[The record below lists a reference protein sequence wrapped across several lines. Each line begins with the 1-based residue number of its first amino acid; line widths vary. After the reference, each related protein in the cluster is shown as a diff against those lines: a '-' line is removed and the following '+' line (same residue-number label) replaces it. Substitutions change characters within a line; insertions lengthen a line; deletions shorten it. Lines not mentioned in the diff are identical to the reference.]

1 MRVAILLILGR
12 HLLSHLAQ
20 VSLLLL
26 ILGALLGLLVVM
38 MVQPCA
44 ELLLLAHL
52 ELLLGERV
60 PGVLHLLKLLQGL
73 LKLVGLLLWVEPRSV
88 HLVAVVRLIR
98 GLHERLALALQL
110 KQTLLVHLVVLLAL
124 PLRDERLLRILL
136 LICVHRSHYTVI
148 LPLNG

>member
-73 LKLVGLLLWVEPRSV
+73 LKLVGLLLWVEP
-88 HLVAVVRLIR
+88 
-98 GLHERLALALQL
+98 
-110 KQTLLVHLVVLLAL
+110 
-124 PLRDERLLRILL
+124 
-136 LICVHRSHYTVI
+136 
-148 LPLNG
+148 